1 MEAAALRFGVTVRT
15 IYRIKVRYLSQL
27 ADMSTEDLRVFGSM
41 APPKKRGAK
50 DRGGA
55 RHCSTFPQAPSH
67 LEVLAA

>member
-50 DRGGA
+50 DRGGGVDTA
-55 RHCSTFPQAPSH
+55 PHFPRRHHTSRS
-67 LEVLAA
+67 